1 MSPSSNSHSQAVFLD
16 RDGVLV
22 EDVEQLT
29 NANQIRILPGVP
41 RALSLLRQSGFRL
54 VVISNQAVVAR
65 GVATEQQ
72 VRELQGQV
80 ERLIEREGG
89 PSLDGFYFCP
99 HHPKAT
105 LPAYRADCE
114 CRKPQPGMLLRAAKE
129 LGLNLPSSFMVGD
142 RITDI
147 IAGARAGCRT
157 VLVQTGQH
165 LAPPIE
171 TTQPLDPSI
180 QPGFVCADLP
190 AAVQWIM
197 EHK

>member
-1 MSPSSNSHSQAVFLD
+1 MSPSSNSHSRAVFLD

-29 NANQIRILPGVP
+29 DADQIRVLPGVP
-41 RALSLLRQSGFRL
+41 RALLLLRENGFRL

-65 GVATEQQ
+65 GRVTEQQ
-72 VRELQGQV
+72 VRELQGEL
-80 ERLIEREGG
+80 ERMIQRQGG
-89 PSLDGFYFCP
+89 PNLDAFYFCP
-99 HHPKAT
+99 HHPRAT

-114 CRKPQPGMLLRAAKE
+114 CRKPQPGMLLRAAIE
-129 LGLNLPSSFMVGD
+129 LGVDLPSSFMVGD

-171 TTQPLDPSI
+171 TAQPLDLTI
-180 QPGFVCADLP
+180 QPGFVSVDLP
-190 AAVQWIM
+190 AAAQWILQN
-197 EHK
+197 K